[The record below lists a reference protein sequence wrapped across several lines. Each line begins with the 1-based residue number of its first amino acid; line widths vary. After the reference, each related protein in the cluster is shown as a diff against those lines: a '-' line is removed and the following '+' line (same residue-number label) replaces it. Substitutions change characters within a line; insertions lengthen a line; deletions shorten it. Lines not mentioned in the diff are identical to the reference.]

1 MKSESIDQLRPMIQ
15 DLARPEGAG
24 KGAPKKPFSEMLKH
38 SLDEV
43 NQLQLEADQKIDQ
56 LMVGETGNI
65 HETMIAL
72 EKADISFQ
80 LMMKIRGKILS
91 AYQEIMR
98 MPV

>member
-1 MKSESIDQLRPMIQ
+1 MKTENIDQLKSVIQ
-15 DLARPEGAG
+15 DLSGPKGAG
-24 KGAPKKPFSEMLKH
+24 KGTLKNSFSETLKH
-38 SLDEV
+38 SLAEV
-43 NQLQLEADQKIDQ
+43 NQLQLEADKKIDQ

-72 EKADISFQ
+72 EKADVSFQ